1 MTGALVA
8 DGAGRFREIFAQAG
22 YDEQGLVGVL
32 GPIQLPTRL
41 GREHAY
47 FRHLTRGG
55 RPLDTLIRLFLL
67 GIPEDLD
74 AARAAL
80 LPVPIEDWV
89 ASGLVAIEGQRVR
102 GLVRMMAFRGLLL
115 ACDQFEVPGTTV
127 RSDLVMGITASTV
140 ALADSA
146 VRRPVSTALD
156 LGTGNGVQAFLAAP
170 HSKRVWATDRSAR
183 AINFARFNAAFNGLG
198 QFGDTPGELLRR
210 GQSRST
216 VGVSPE
222 LSPGAQAPNIEF
234 LEGDAFE
241 PVRGL
246 TFDLILSNP
255 PFAVTPSRRFVYRDS
270 GVAGDGFSRS
280 LLENGARV
288 LNEGG
293 LCQIVCDW
301 AHIAGQDWKE
311 RLAGWFA
318 GAGCDA
324 WVMRTDTHDAAGYAH
339 VWIRDTEHASDEES
353 GRLYDEWIAYYQREK
368 IEAISTG
375 LIAIRKASGRPNWL
389 RFEDGPDSNSGPFGE
404 YVLRGFGLRDLLE
417 AAQADSALLA
427 AKLRV
432 ADGARLDHVCEW
444 EDASWRIRS
453 AKIRLAQGLQYE
465 GNIDLRLAGM
475 VALCDG
481 HHTLAEVIART
492 AKTLGADLAQITPNC
507 LALMR
512 QLIERGFLIPA
523 A

>member
-1 MTGALVA
+1 MTGGLVA
-8 DGAGRFREIFAQAG
+8 DGAGRFRDAFAQAG
-22 YDEQGLVGVL
+22 YDEQGLIGAL

-41 GREHAY
+41 GRERAY
-47 FRHLTRGG
+47 FRYLTRRG

-74 AARAAL
+74 AVRSAVQ
-80 LPVPIEDWV
+80 PVPLEQWV
-89 ASGLVAIEGQRVR
+89 AAGLAGIEGPQVR
-102 GLVRMMAFRGLLL
+102 GLVRIMAFRELLL
-115 ACDQFEVPGTTV
+115 ACDQFEVPGTAL
-127 RSDLVMGITASTV
+127 RPDLVMGLTASTV
-140 ALADSA
+140 TLADST
-146 VRRPVSTALD
+146 VRRPVAATLD
-156 LGTGNGVQAFLAAP
+156 LGTGNGVQAFLAAA
-170 HSKRVWATDRSAR
+170 HSERVWATDRSAR
-183 AINFARFNAAFNGLG
+183 AIDFASFNAAFNGL
-198 QFGDTPGELLRR
+198 
-210 GQSRST
+210 SR
-216 VGVSPE
+216 
-222 LSPGAQAPNIEF
+222 NIEF

-241 PVRGL
+241 PVLGR

-255 PFAVTPSRRFVYRDS
+255 PFAVTPSFRFVYRDS
-270 GVAGDGFSRS
+270 GVAGDGFSRR

-293 LCQIVCDW
+293 MVQIVCDW
-301 AHIAGQDWKE
+301 AHIEGQDWKE

-318 GAGCDA
+318 GTGCDA

-339 VWIRDTEHASDEES
+339 MWIRDTEHSSDEEA
-353 GRLYDEWIAYYQREK
+353 GRLYDEWLAYYQREK

-389 RFEDGPDSNSGPFGE
+389 RIEDGPDSNSGPFGE
-404 YVLRGFGLRDLLE
+404 YVLRGFGLRDFLE
-417 AAQADSALLA
+417 AANTGAALLA
-427 AKLRV
+427 TRLRV

-481 HHTLAEVIART
+481 QHTLAEVIERT
-492 AKTLGADLAQITPNC
+492 AKTLAADLEQITPNC

-523 A
+523 G